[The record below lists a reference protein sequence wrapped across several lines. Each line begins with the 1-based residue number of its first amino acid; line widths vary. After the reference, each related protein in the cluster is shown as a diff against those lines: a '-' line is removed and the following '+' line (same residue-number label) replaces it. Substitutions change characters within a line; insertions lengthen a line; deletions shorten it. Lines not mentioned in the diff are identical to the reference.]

1 MFKKKF
7 NSDKLETL
15 PMLGQYNLTNSSDIK
30 KMNDL
35 ASSPFRSDSHNQK
48 HWDKLKSQ
56 QEMTTK

>member
-1 MFKKKF
+1 V
-7 NSDKLETL
+7 
-15 PMLGQYNLTNSSDIK
+15 LGQYNLTNSSDIK